1 MSRPSSAGSYLQV
14 KWWAFSH
21 WKGDCA
27 RWREAHHFFE
37 TGNEWS
43 ASYQGEKE
51 TRGRRASL
59 LAQFILSLSF
69 TRTLYTCKLKETA
82 EFLDRCSVGK
92 KEEKNYDAFCLFC
105 QGLTRLHFMI
115 SGNCVRSSNNLVLS
129 PSLSQTKVDGL
140 INWNYYSLYY
150 IECFVSPSLN
160 SQNQFTIATLTME
173 RGGLT
178 ANLLVVSS
186 LFFKTRLGA

>member
-43 ASYQGEKE
+43 ASDLGEKE
-51 TRGRRASL
+51 NSGRRVSL
-59 LAQFILSLSF
+59 VAQFTFSLSF
-69 TRTLYTCKLKETA
+69 TRALYKLKETA
-82 EFLDRCSVGK
+82 AFLDRCGVEK
-92 KEEKNYDAFCLFC
+92 KEEKTNYDAFYLFC

-140 INWNYYSLYY
+140 INKNNQSLYRVFR
-150 IECFVSPSLN
+150 I
-160 SQNQFTIATLTME
+160 SQSELTKSIHDSNFND
-173 RGGLT
+173 GTVWFNG
-178 ANLLVVSS
+178 
-186 LFFKTRLGA
+186 